1 MGHALRAHDPLHRR
15 LGTERRTT
23 FLGHILG
30 QVHSI
35 AGNPDRLRAGPV
47 EVRLDDG
54 WKREMMPVDRRLVTA
69 LTWPLLSRYGYLGG

>member
-1 MGHALRAHDPLHRR
+1 MPCAPTILFIAGSGRS
-15 LGTERRTT
+15 GTT

-30 QVHSI
+30 QIHSI

-54 WKREMMPVDRRLVTA
+54 WKREMMPGDRRLVTA
-69 LTWPLLSRYGYLGG
+69 LTWPLLARYGYLGG